1 MGRFE
6 QPDFSLGDP
15 NTIGGYRAAHGR
27 PPAFEARDGS
37 AFSVEIVADEI
48 GEPRG
53 RFAAYLLFV
62 RWRSHDPVASGHL
75 ETGYMAFGES
85 ESDAIAKLS
94 AITLQEAREHLDR
107 LASSAGHESAGN
119 GERSG

>member
-27 PPAFEARDGS
+27 PPAFESRDGS
-37 AFSVEIVADEI
+37 AFSVEIVADEV
-48 GEPRG
+48 GEVRG

-75 ETGYMAFGES
+75 ETGYLAFGES
-85 ESDAIAKLS
+85 EADAIAQLG
-94 AITLQEAREHLDR
+94 AMTLQDARAQLDR
-107 LASSAGHESAGN
+107 LASDAGHGSASN
-119 GERSG
+119 GERGG